1 MDQPDVSPAARPRLS
16 LKLKLGLL
24 ITGLLVIAVVLLSS
38 VLLYSAERSLLA
50 ETTKRGQMIAQ
61 HLANAARNPLLTKD
75 ELTLNLLVKDAMKD
89 GDLVYV
95 VITDHQGK
103 VVAHTDVS
111 RLGRGLER
119 ADALA
124 PLGTEPLVQA
134 YTTAEHGRI
143 LDFAVPLTFRRVTV
157 GAVFVGVSQ
166 KSVDEAVV
174 QARNHTIVISV
185 VIVAVGL
192 VGALALAT
200 LMARPIRRLVEAT
213 RRIAAG
219 DFTVSLAVSSRDE
232 IGILTEAF
240 NTMATNLDE
249 KEMIKR
255 ALARYVDRDVA
266 DELLK
271 DPGQLVLQGERR
283 QVTVLFCDLRSFTL
297 LSERLSPEEVVL
309 LLNQFYDL
317 MIEATF
323 RNQGSLDKF
332 MGDAVMAV
340 FGAPIAHPDHA
351 LRAVRTAVAMRE
363 GIERLSRR
371 RIRRGGEPLTVG
383 IGVSTGETVAGT
395 VGTED
400 RMEYTVVGD
409 SVNVAARLESTA
421 KPMQILISARTYEA
435 VKDVVKARPL
445 GGVRVRGKE
454 EEIEVY
460 EVLHLQ

>member
-1 MDQPDVSPAARPRLS
+1 MDQPDVSPVARLRLP
-16 LKLKLGLL
+16 LKLKLGFL
-24 ITGLLVIAVVLLSS
+24 ITGLLVIGVGLLSS

-50 ETTKRGQMIAQ
+50 ETTKRGHTIAQ

-103 VVAHTDVS
+103 VVAHSDVS

-119 ADALA
+119 AAELA
-124 PLGTEPLVQA
+124 PVGTEPVVQA
-134 YTTAEHGRI
+134 YTTAEQGKI
-143 LDFAVPLTFRRVTV
+143 LDFAIPLTFRRVTV

-166 KSVDEAVV
+166 KSVDEAIL
-174 QARNHTIVISV
+174 QARNHTIAISIAIV
-185 VIVAVGL
+185 VVGL
-192 VGALALAT
+192 AGSLGLAT
-200 LMARPIRRLVEAT
+200 LMARPILRLVEGT

-219 DFTVSLAVSSRDE
+219 DFTVNLAVSSRDE
-232 IGILTEAF
+232 IGVLTEAF
-240 NTMATNLDE
+240 NTMATNLGE

-271 DPGQLVLQGERR
+271 DPRQLILEGERR
-283 QVTVLFCDLRSFTL
+283 QVTVLFCDLRGFTL

-332 MGDAVMAV
+332 LGDAVMAV

-351 LRAVRTAVAMRE
+351 LRAVRTALAMRE

-421 KPMQILISARTYEA
+421 KPMQILISARTWED
-435 VKDVVKARPL
+435 VKEVVKARPL
-445 GGVRVRGKE
+445 GVVRVRGKE

-460 EVLHLQ
+460 EVLHLR

>member
-1 MDQPDVSPAARPRLS
+1 MDQSEPSRVARLRLP

-24 ITGLLVIAVVLLSS
+24 ITGLLATAVVLLSGF
-38 VLLYSAERSLLA
+38 LLYSAERSLIA
-50 ETTKRGQMIAQ
+50 EMTKRGHTIAQ
-61 HLANAARNPLLTKD
+61 HLASAVRNPLLIKD

-89 GDLVYV
+89 GDVVYV
-95 VITDHQGK
+95 AVIDHQGK

-111 RLGRGLER
+111 RTGHWLER
-119 ADALA
+119 PAGLA
-124 PLGTEPLVQA
+124 PIGTEPLIQR
-134 YTTAEHGRI
+134 YRTADHGQI
-143 LDFAVPLTFRRVTV
+143 VDFAIPLTFRRVPV

-166 KSVDEAVV
+166 NSVDQAIVK
-174 QARNHTIVISV
+174 ARNQTIVISLA
-185 VIVAVGL
+185 IVGIGL
-192 VGALALAT
+192 LGSLGLAT
-200 LMARPIRRLVEAT
+200 VMARPILRLVTGT
-213 RRIAAG
+213 RAIAAG

-232 IGILTEAF
+232 IGTLTEAF
-240 NTMATNLDE
+240 NTMATNLRE

-255 ALARYVDRDVA
+255 AFARYVDREVV

-271 DPGQLVLQGERR
+271 DPERLILTGERR
-283 QVTVLFCDLRSFTL
+283 PVTVLFCDLRGFTL
-297 LSERLSPEEVVL
+297 LSERLGPEDVVS

-323 RNQGSLDKF
+323 RNEGTLDKF
-332 MGDAVMAV
+332 LGDAVMAT
-340 FGAPIAHPDHA
+340 FGAPMAHPDHA

-371 RIRRGGEPLTVG
+371 RIRRGGEPIAVG
-383 IGVSTGETVAGT
+383 IGVSTGEAVAGT

-421 KPMQILISARTYEA
+421 KPMQILISARTYQE
-435 VKDVVKARPL
+435 VKGAVKARPL
-445 GGVRVRGKE
+445 GVVRVRGKE

-460 EVLHLQ
+460 EVLHLA